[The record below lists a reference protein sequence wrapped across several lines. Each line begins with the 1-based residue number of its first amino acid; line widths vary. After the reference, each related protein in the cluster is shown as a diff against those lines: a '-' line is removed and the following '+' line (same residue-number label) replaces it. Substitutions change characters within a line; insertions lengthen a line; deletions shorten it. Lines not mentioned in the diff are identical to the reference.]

1 MRTSRAGVDP
11 SRGGP
16 CGGVPR
22 GRRTPLPPVPLRA
35 EPVESRMIH
44 RECGVLKTTYEA
56 DMALYP
62 LPIAR
67 WTVAALAVLFL
78 LVLPFSVHEY
88 YLSIV
93 NLVAIAVVGALGL
106 NILVGYTGQIS
117 IGHGAF
123 MSVGAYT
130 AANFAVR
137 LGAPFWLA
145 LPLGGVM
152 AAIIGAI
159 VGIPSLRIKGLYLA
173 IATDRKSTRLNSS
186 HGYISYAV
194 FCLKKKKDNKDTH
207 NLEQIACYD
216 E

>member
-1 MRTSRAGVDP
+1 MARRGWAPPGRARSAGDGAGTGLP
-11 SRGGP
+11 PPHPPGP
-16 CGGVPR
+16 PR
-22 GRRTPLPPVPLRA
+22 G

-106 NILVGYTGQIS
+106 NILVGYTGRSEEHTSELQS
-117 IGHGAF
+117 PDHL
-123 MSVGAYT
+123 VC
-130 AANFAVR
+130 R
-137 LGAPFWLA
+137 LL
-145 LPLGGVM
+145 LE
-152 AAIIGAI
+152 
-159 VGIPSLRIKGLYLA
+159 
-173 IATDRKSTRLNSS
+173 
-186 HGYISYAV
+186 
-194 FCLKKKKDNKDTH
+194 KKKHT
-207 NLEQIACYD
+207 
-216 E
+216 

>member
-1 MRTSRAGVDP
+1 MRTSRARVEP

-16 CGGVPR
+16 CGGVRR
-22 GRRTPLPPVPLRA
+22 GRRSPLPPVPLRA

-106 NILVGYTGQIS
+106 RSEEHTSELQSPCNLVC
-117 IGHGAF
+117 
-123 MSVGAYT
+123 
-130 AANFAVR
+130 R
-137 LGAPFWLA
+137 LL
-145 LPLGGVM
+145 LE
-152 AAIIGAI
+152 
-159 VGIPSLRIKGLYLA
+159 
-173 IATDRKSTRLNSS
+173 
-186 HGYISYAV
+186 
-194 FCLKKKKDNKDTH
+194 KKKRPSISPAT
-207 NLEQIACYD
+207 Y
-216 E
+216 